1 MKEGYL
7 HREREKK
14 ELKKKKKKQIEG
26 HEFNN
31 KLL

>member
-14 ELKKKKKKQIEG
+14 ELKEKKKKQIEG

>member
-14 ELKKKKKKQIEG
+14 ELKEKKKKQIKR
-26 HEFNN
+26 HDFKN
-31 KLL
+31 KKQ